1 MPQVTVSR
9 RGVERIR
16 GGHLWVYR
24 SDVRKASADSGEVVE
39 VRDKQG
45 DVLGKAFYSK
55 ESQIAVRLL
64 TTRNV
69 AIDES
74 FWRHRLAS
82 ALALRE
88 HIPPHSNAYRW
99 LHGESDGIPSLVID
113 RYGDYVVMQTLSRG
127 TDCLKNT
134 FARIIVDLIT
144 PAGILERND
153 VKVRAL
159 EGLPLLKSV
168 LHGEVPPSVSVKE
181 EGVDFQAN
189 LWEGQKTGLFL
200 DQRENHVAAARYARG
215 RGLDVFSYDGGFT
228 LHLARKCDQV
238 LAADVS
244 AEALARL
251 RTNAEVNGL
260 TNIETIEAN
269 AFDLLRDL
277 AERGESFDTIVL
289 DPPAF
294 AKNRAAISQAMRG
307 YKEINLRAL
316 KLLRPGGY
324 LVTSTC
330 SYHIKEGD
338 FLDILTNATVD
349 VRARVVLREKRM
361 QSRDHPV
368 LLTMPETHYLK
379 CLLLQKL

>member
-1 MPQVTVSR
+1 MSQVTVSR
-9 RGVERIR
+9 RGVDRIR

-24 SDVRKASADSGEVVE
+24 SDVRKASAASGEVVE
-39 VRDKQG
+39 VLDKQG
-45 DVLGKAFYSK
+45 EVLGKAFYSK

-64 TTRNV
+64 ATRTET
-69 AIDES
+69 IDES
-74 FWRHRLAS
+74 FWHRRLAS

-88 HIPPHSNAYRW
+88 PIPPRSNAYRW
-99 LHGESDGIPSLVID
+99 LHGEADGIPSLVID

-127 TDCLKNT
+127 TDHLKDT
-134 FARIIVDLIT
+134 FARVIVDLVT

-153 VKVRAL
+153 AKVRAL
-159 EGLPLLKSV
+159 EGLPLLKGV

-181 EGVDFQAN
+181 EGVLFQAN

-200 DQRENHVAAARYARG
+200 DQRENHVTAARYARG

-228 LHLARKCDQV
+228 LHLARKCDKV
-238 LAADVS
+238 LSADVS

-251 RTNAEVNGL
+251 RANAEANGL
-260 TNIETIEAN
+260 RNIETIEAN

-277 AERGESFDTIVL
+277 ADRGESFDTIVL

-294 AKNRAAISQAMRG
+294 AKNRAAISQAVRG

-316 KLLRPGGY
+316 KLLRPGGH

-338 FLDILTNATVD
+338 FLDILTNAVVD
-349 VRARVVLREKRM
+349 VGARVLLREKRI
-361 QSRDHPV
+361 QSKDHPV

-379 CLLLQKL
+379 CLVLQKL